1 MPSNLYILG
10 PQGPQE
16 NLVELIEDLI
26 ATNVLSQSKDP
37 IAVVSTGW
45 RHDESNI
52 DALVKALP
60 LQSIDGMDATTRLIR
75 ECVIEGD
82 CFFHICCFELYHG
95 AY

>member
-16 NLVELIEDLI
+16 NLVELVEDLI
-26 ATNVLSQSKDP
+26 ATNVLSQNKDP

-60 LQSIDGMDATTRLIR
+60 LKLKSLP
-75 ECVIEGD
+75 
-82 CFFHICCFELYHG
+82 LYNWFDHLG
-95 AY
+95 RKEPKLAQMHAGRQIKIKQY